1 MSNLI
6 DRIIIKKQIV
16 MKTIMKSMGVLILS
30 LVVTS
35 AFGQQRGQ
43 GMRQVDPEA
52 MANRQ
57 LEQMK
62 EIIKLKNDKEEKAVK
77 EVFLKY
83 AKERQKMF
91 GEMQRGGEPGA
102 NREKVN
108 ELMEKQNKELK
119 DILGEERFTS
129 YNEKMQELRRN
140 MRRRR
145 SLSL

>member
-1 MSNLI
+1 
-6 DRIIIKKQIV
+6 
-16 MKTIMKSMGVLILS
+16 MGVLILS
-30 LVVTS
+30 LIVTT

-43 GMRQVDPEA
+43 GMRQTDPEE

-62 EIIKLKNDKEEKAVK
+62 EIIKLKNDKEENAVK

-91 GEMQRGGEPGA
+91 SEMQQGGERGA
-102 NREKVN
+102 NREKMQ
-108 ELMEKQNKELK
+108 ELTNKQNEELK
-119 DILGEERFTS
+119 GILGEERFNT

-140 MRRRR
+140 RMRRD
-145 SLSL
+145 

>member
-1 MSNLI
+1 
-6 DRIIIKKQIV
+6 
-16 MKTIMKSMGVLILS
+16 MKTIMRSMGVLILS
-30 LVVTS
+30 LVVTT

-43 GMRQVDPEA
+43 GMRQMDPED

-77 EVFLKY
+77 EVFVKY

-91 GEMQRGGEPGA
+91 SEMQQGGDREA
-102 NREKVN
+102 NREKMQEMTN
-108 ELMEKQNKELK
+108 KQNEELK
-119 DILGEERFTS
+119 GILGEERFTT

-140 MRRRR
+140 RQRIN
-145 SLSL
+145 

>member
-1 MSNLI
+1 
-6 DRIIIKKQIV
+6 

-30 LVVTS
+30 LVVTT

-43 GMRQVDPEA
+43 GMRQMDPED

-77 EVFLKY
+77 EVFVKY

-91 GEMQRGGEPGA
+91 SEMQQGGDREA
-102 NREKVN
+102 NREKMQEMTN
-108 ELMEKQNKELK
+108 KQNEELK
-119 DILGEERFTS
+119 GILGEERFTT
-129 YNEKMQELRRN
+129 YDEKMQELRRN
-140 MRRRR
+140 RQRRN
-145 SLSL
+145 

>member
-1 MSNLI
+1 
-6 DRIIIKKQIV
+6 
-16 MKTIMKSMGVLILS
+16 MKSMGVLILS
-30 LVVTS
+30 LIVST

-43 GMRQVDPEA
+43 GMRQMDPDE

-62 EIIKLKNDKEEKAVK
+62 EIIKLKNDKEENAVK

-91 GEMQRGGEPGA
+91 SEMQQGGEPGA
-102 NREKVN
+102 NREKMQ
-108 ELMEKQNKELK
+108 ELTNKQNEELK
-119 DILGEERFTS
+119 GILGEERFNT

-140 MRRRR
+140 RTRRN
-145 SLSL
+145 

>member
-1 MSNLI
+1 
-6 DRIIIKKQIV
+6 

>member
-1 MSNLI
+1 
-6 DRIIIKKQIV
+6 

-30 LVVTS
+30 LIVST

-43 GMRQVDPEA
+43 GMRQMDPDE

-62 EIIKLKNDKEEKAVK
+62 EIIKLKNDKEENAVK

-91 GEMQRGGEPGA
+91 SEMQQGGEPGA
-102 NREKVN
+102 NREKMQ
-108 ELMEKQNKELK
+108 ELTNKQNEELK
-119 DILGEERFTS
+119 GILGEERFNT

-140 MRRRR
+140 RTRRN
-145 SLSL
+145 

>member
-1 MSNLI
+1 
-6 DRIIIKKQIV
+6 
-16 MKTIMKSMGVLILS
+16 MKSMGVLILS
-30 LVVTS
+30 LVVAS

-43 GMRQVDPEA
+43 GMRQINPEA

-57 LEQMK
+57 LKQMK
-62 EIIKLKNDKEEKAVK
+62 EIIKLKNNKEEKAVK

-91 GEMQRGGEPGA
+91 SEMQRAGDPGA
-102 NREKVN
+102 NREKIN
-108 ELMEKQNKELK
+108 ELIKKQNKELR

-129 YNEKMQELRRN
+129 YNEKMQELRQN

-145 SLSL
+145 KP

>member
-1 MSNLI
+1 
-6 DRIIIKKQIV
+6 
-16 MKTIMKSMGVLILS
+16 MGVLILS
-30 LVVTS
+30 LIVTT

-43 GMRQVDPEA
+43 GMRQMDPEQ

-91 GEMQRGGEPGA
+91 SEMQQGGDPGA
-102 NREKVN
+102 NREKMQ
-108 ELMEKQNKELK
+108 ELTNKQNEELK
-119 DILGEERFTS
+119 GILGEERFKT
-129 YNEKMQELRRN
+129 YDEKMQELRRN
-140 MRRRR
+140 RQRRD
-145 SLSL
+145 